1 MKNQTM
7 GDKIKVAREA
17 AHLSQEELASLV
29 NLSQQ
34 ELAQIE
40 QNKTIPDE
48 MMCEQLSKHLNVT
61 KEALLG
67 QNFKVTNQKITL
79 LCYLATVALFM
90 TQFVFVFLGISP
102 GEAIVLALAPFFMS
116 STVFLVLT
124 LALISNDYT
133 MVAGYNHKIVY
144 RKEAVRRSVSL
155 IQAHVVRG
163 TCFYF
168 MLSLLL
174 QKFAFDTLVTALFF
188 CYLVAIVVGI
198 FVISLKTQR
207 SLYEDAAAY
216 EQVKV
221 QSVPTYV
228 FIVSIIISLIVFIMV
243 CSYFEIE
250 NGSSEILKLLILLL
264 LNIFMSFG
272 VSQYEN
278 RRLRKSEAKKYSFSN
293 IQMYGLIGELGFI
306 LAMVISGFNS

>member
-1 MKNQTM
+1 MKKQTM

-40 QNKTIPDE
+40 QNKIIPDE

-67 QNFKVTNQKITL
+67 QTFKIANQKITL

-155 IQAHVVRG
+155 IQSHVVRG

-188 CYLVAIVVGI
+188 CYLVVIVVGI
-198 FVISLKTQR
+198 FVISLRHKEVYTKMR
-207 SLYEDAAAY
+207 LH
-216 EQVKV
+216 
-221 QSVPTYV
+221 
-228 FIVSIIISLIVFIMV
+228 
-243 CSYFEIE
+243 
-250 NGSSEILKLLILLL
+250 
-264 LNIFMSFG
+264 MS
-272 VSQYEN
+272 
-278 RRLRKSEAKKYSFSN
+278 R
-293 IQMYGLIGELGFI
+293 
-306 LAMVISGFNS
+306 